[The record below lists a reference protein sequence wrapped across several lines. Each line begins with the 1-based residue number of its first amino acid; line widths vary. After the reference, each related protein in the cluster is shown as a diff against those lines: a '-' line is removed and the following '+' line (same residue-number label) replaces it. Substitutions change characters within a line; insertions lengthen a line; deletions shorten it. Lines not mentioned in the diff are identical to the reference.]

1 MIERAFRGG
10 RAYWTW
16 IGILSAFVAAGF
28 ICYLLQLR
36 DGLVITG
43 MGRNVSWGLYIA
55 NFTFLVGVAASAV
68 MVVLPYYLHDY
79 KQFGKIT
86 VLGEFL
92 AVSAAVMILLFVFV
106 DLGQPSRVFNVLLY
120 PSPQSLLF
128 WDMIVLNVY
137 LMLNLIIG
145 WQTLNAER
153 KSEPYPNWI
162 KPLIYLSIPWAI
174 SIHTVT
180 AFIYSGL
187 EARPFWLTAVLAPR
201 FLASAFASGPSFLIL
216 LCLVLRRAAGF
227 DAGREAIQ
235 KIAQIITYALLINI
249 FLFLVELFTVFYS
262 RIPDEMIHFQYILFG
277 LPGHAPLVAWMW
289 SSIVL
294 AWVSAFLLVNPR
306 TRKNESVLAVT
317 CVAIILSI
325 WIEKG
330 IGLVIT
336 GFIPSPLGEISR
348 YVPTLQEVLVST
360 GIYALGFLILT
371 FLFSAAVSVK
381 KEASFLLQK

>member
-1 MIERAFRGG
+1 MIEKVLKGG
-10 RAYWTW
+10 KGYWAW
-16 IGILSAFVAAGF
+16 VGVLSAFVLAGF
-28 ICYLLQLR
+28 LCYLNQLR
-36 DGLVITG
+36 YGLTITG
-43 MGRNVSWGLYIA
+43 MGRDVSWGLYIA

-68 MVVLPYYLHDY
+68 IVVLPYYLHSY

-86 VLGEFL
+86 ILGEFL

-106 DLGQPSRVFNVLLY
+106 DLGQPARVFNVLLY

-128 WDMIVLNVY
+128 WDMVVLNVY
-137 LMLNLIIG
+137 LFINLIVG

-153 KSEPYPNWI
+153 KSQASPAWI

-187 EARPFWLTAVLAPR
+187 GARPFWLTAVLAPR
-201 FLASAFASGPSFLIL
+201 FLASAFASGPSLLIL
-216 LCLVLRRAAGF
+216 LCLILRRATGF
-227 DAGREAIQ
+227 DAGKEAIQ
-235 KIAQIITYALLINI
+235 KIAQIVTYALLINI
-249 FLFLVELFTVFYS
+249 FLFLVELFTVFYGN
-262 RIPDEMIHFQYILFG
+262 IPEETIHFEYILFG
-277 LPGHAPLVAWMW
+277 LPGHAPLVGWIW
-289 SSIVL
+289 VSIAL
-294 AWVSAFLLVNPR
+294 AWLAAFLLVNPK
-306 TRKNESVLAVT
+306 TRKNETILAAT
-317 CVAIILSI
+317 CVAVIASI

-348 YVPTLQEVLVST
+348 YAPTLPEILIST

-371 FLFSAAVSVK
+371 FLFKIAVSVK
-381 KEASFLLQK
+381 GEVSR